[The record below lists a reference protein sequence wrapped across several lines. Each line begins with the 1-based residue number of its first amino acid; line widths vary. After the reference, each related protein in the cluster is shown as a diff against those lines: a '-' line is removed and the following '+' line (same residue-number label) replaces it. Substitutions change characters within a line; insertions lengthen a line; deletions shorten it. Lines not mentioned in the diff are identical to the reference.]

1 MEIDKVQDEDII
13 EFQTNLNDFRQNLMH
28 KKVLLRLLKE
38 WMKNDVKKK
47 ILLQEWI
54 TSIEEIRQLKSDD
67 DNKQKFEEEICH
79 LKTEIERLR
88 AENEAEHIISNLD
101 YVSNL
106 PEIKIAEN
114 QEINQEIHDND
125 NINSWNENIMISNS
139 EVDQF
144 LTDNEQ
150 NNPETITANTTLEN
164 NQKIKL
170 EQTKNKN
177 FDSEIHEDENDK
189 IGERKESD
197 KFLKESNERPPQKIK
212 ISNKSSKLDKLQSM
226 SKDELVNRLLCNIET
241 GNLHLRKPNVRG
253 KFRCKKCENCVNPHC
268 GVCKACLDMK
278 RFGGTGLLK
287 IGCPKKPCLNSRKL
301 KIEKNKSNYKKLG
314 RNDRSGIHFDR
325 LAKLYNCEKCDYS
338 SDKRYHVMKH
348 ISLFHNK

>member
-1 MEIDKVQDEDII
+1 
-13 EFQTNLNDFRQNLMH
+13 
-28 KKVLLRLLKE
+28 
-38 WMKNDVKKK
+38 
-47 ILLQEWI
+47 
-54 TSIEEIRQLKSDD
+54 
-67 DNKQKFEEEICH
+67 
-79 LKTEIERLR
+79 
-88 AENEAEHIISNLD
+88 
-101 YVSNL
+101 
-106 PEIKIAEN
+106 
-114 QEINQEIHDND
+114 
-125 NINSWNENIMISNS
+125 MISNS

-212 ISNKSSKLDKLQSM
+212 KSNKSSKLAKLQSM

-287 IGCPKKPCLNSRKL
+287 MGCPKKTCLNSRKL

-314 RNDRSGIHFDR
+314 RNVRSGIHFDR
-325 LAKLYNCEKCDYS
+325 LAKLYNCEKCDLVQI
-338 SDKRYHVMKH
+338 KGIM
-348 ISLFHNK
+348 

>member
-13 EFQTNLNDFRQNLMH
+13 EFQTNLNDYKQNLMH

-38 WMKNDVKKK
+38 WMKKDVKKK

-54 TSIEEIRQLKSDD
+54 TSIEEIRQLKSDAD
-67 DNKQKFEEEICH
+67 TKQKFEEEICH

-106 PEIKIAEN
+106 PEIKITEN
-114 QEINQEIHDND
+114 QKINQEIHDND
-125 NINSWNENIMISNS
+125 NINSWNENVMISNS
-139 EVDQF
+139 EDDQF

-150 NNPETITANTTLEN
+150 NNPETITANATLEN

-287 IGCPKKPCLNSRKL
+287 MGCPKKPCLNSRK
-301 KIEKNKSNYKKLG
+301 
-314 RNDRSGIHFDR
+314 
-325 LAKLYNCEKCDYS
+325 
-338 SDKRYHVMKH
+338 
-348 ISLFHNK
+348 

>member
-13 EFQTNLNDFRQNLMH
+13 EFQTNLNDFKQNLMH
-28 KKVLLRLLKE
+28 KKVLLRLLNE
-38 WMKNDVKKK
+38 WMKNDVKKR

-54 TSIEEIRQLKSDD
+54 TSIEEIRQLRSGD
-67 DNKQKFEEEICH
+67 DNKQKFVEEICH

-170 EQTKNKN
+170 EQTKNRN

-212 ISNKSSKLDKLQSM
+212 KSNKSSKLAKLQSM

-253 KFRCKKCENCVNPHC
+253 KFRCKKCENCV
-268 GVCKACLDMK
+268 
-278 RFGGTGLLK
+278 
-287 IGCPKKPCLNSRKL
+287 I
-301 KIEKNKSNYKKLG
+301 
-314 RNDRSGIHFDR
+314 
-325 LAKLYNCEKCDYS
+325 S
-338 SDKRYHVMKH
+338 SLWCMQ
-348 ISLFHNK
+348 SMS